1 MKDFSDLLIAYA
13 GFPPKKKTRM
23 LKRVKKAFGK
33 QQDLKGISLD
43 DFLSFYQVGCFAELG
58 LGKWSTSFIMCL
70 RLGVIN
76 WTLHI

>member
-1 MKDFSDLLIAYA
+1 MPDLFLKDFSDLLIAYA

-43 DFLSFYQVGCFAELG
+43 DFLSFYQVGCLVELG
-58 LGKWSTSFIMCL
+58 LGKWSTRETALSCAL
-70 RLGVIN
+70 DLE
-76 WTLHI
+76 

>member
-1 MKDFSDLLIAYA
+1 MPDLFLKDFSDLLIAYA

-58 LGKWSTSFIMCL
+58 LGKWSTRETALSCAL
-70 RLGVIN
+70 DLE
-76 WTLHI
+76 